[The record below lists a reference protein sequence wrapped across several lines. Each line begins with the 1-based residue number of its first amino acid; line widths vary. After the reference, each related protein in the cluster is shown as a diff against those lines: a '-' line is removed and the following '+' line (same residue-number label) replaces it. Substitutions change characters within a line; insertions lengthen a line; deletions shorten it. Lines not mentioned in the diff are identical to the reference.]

1 MIRDSAN
8 GEKKECLKK
17 RIIKGKKRQIMMI
30 KNNSQENM
38 RKKERKMIKLD
49 DAEKGQLQKYDK
61 NEERK
66 HENLDNEQS
75 WKYEK
80 REIKLCMIT
89 RMIK

>member
-1 MIRDSAN
+1 
-8 GEKKECLKK
+8 
-17 RIIKGKKRQIMMI
+17 MMI

-49 DAEKGQLQKYDK
+49 DAEKGQLQKCDK

-66 HENLDNEQS
+66 HENLDNKQS
-75 WKYEK
+75 WKYGK

-89 RMIK
+89 WIIK

>member
-17 RIIKGKKRQIMMI
+17 RIIKEKKRQSMMI

-66 HENLDNEQS
+66 HENLDNKQS
-75 WKYEK
+75 WKYKK

-89 RMIK
+89 WMIK